1 MVSSPVTINY
11 KKLIYLD
18 EKLYYEL
25 INQFEKT
32 PYTPKTG
39 SGFLIKNQ
47 EINSIQC
54 YFILEKPIYYT
65 IYDVT
70 NNTIKKEKSIKK
82 DVVEFL
88 IDKKN
93 HLIEIYSNKQ
103 NSKRLINEI
112 GKLCKFNLTI
122 SDIIFNPKIIIKK
135 FEDEKIN
142 FIIRSLKIRDFT
154 IKKRIIGTYNIRSIE
169 NYEAKEIINESN
181 HNISYFTVQM
191 KIEKK
196 FLTIGIYRSGTI
208 RLFNKIEDIENSLE
222 DLKKLII

>member
-1 MVSSPVTINY
+1 MVSSPLTVNY

-25 INQFEKT
+25 INLFEKT
-32 PYTPKTG
+32 PYNPKRR

-47 EINSIQC
+47 EINSVQC
-54 YFILEKPIYYT
+54 YFIYEKPIFYT
-65 IYDVT
+65 IYDVS
-70 NNTIKKEKSIKK
+70 NNSIKKEKSIRK

-103 NSKRLINEI
+103 NSKRLLNEI
-112 GKLCKFNLTI
+112 GKLSKFSLAI
-122 SDIIFNPKIIIKK
+122 SDITFNPKQIIKK

-142 FIIRSLKIRDFT
+142 FVIRSLKIRDFI
-154 IKKRIIGTYNIRSIE
+154 IKKRIIGTYYIRSIE
-169 NYEAKEIINESN
+169 NNEAKEIINENN
-181 HNISYFTVQM
+181 HNISYFGIQL

-196 FLTIGIYRSGTI
+196 LLTIGIYRSGNL
-208 RLFNKIEDIENSLE
+208 RLFNKIENIENSLE
-222 DLKKLII
+222 ELKKLIL